1 MKNMNLIKS
10 NKNTNINGEK
20 IIKICSNTA
29 YVNADAPVHILAQE
43 LTESKVPALGV
54 LSNTGKLIGI
64 IISRTLFELLAK
76 PYGRDLLFRKTASE
90 VMIKPRTFIYD
101 EYISDVHE
109 HLKEDF
115 FFDEIQHYALVYS
128 KKNFKGIF
136 SSKDLLLHIAAV
148 QHQETLITE
157 KIQKKIIPPFLS
169 YETNSFSLVSA
180 SVMSQRIGGDYYHVK
195 RIDKNR
201 VFFCL
206 CDISGKGMS
215 AAILTAVLA
224 GFMETI
230 TFINDLL
237 SIVQNLNNLIMES
250 CSLEKYATGVFCILN
265 EDDNT
270 LEYCDMGHGLFYEVK
285 NKRIRQI
292 QENSDNVPAGVMQLD
307 RIISKKITMDRDS
320 IYVILSDGIIE
331 QRNENSEVFS
341 LDTIAAAVE
350 KNASDLKRMKID
362 FLESFFLFKK
372 NTIQHDDASM
382 LFFCI
387 KKSPL
392 EEPR

>member
-1 MKNMNLIKS
+1 
-10 NKNTNINGEK
+10 
-20 IIKICSNTA
+20 
-29 YVNADAPVHILAQE
+29 
-43 LTESKVPALGV
+43 
-54 LSNTGKLIGI
+54 
-64 IISRTLFELLAK
+64 
-76 PYGRDLLFRKTASE
+76 
-90 VMIKPRTFIYD
+90 
-101 EYISDVHE
+101 
-109 HLKEDF
+109 
-115 FFDEIQHYALVYS
+115 
-128 KKNFKGIF
+128 
-136 SSKDLLLHIAAV
+136 
-148 QHQETLITE
+148 
-157 KIQKKIIPPFLS
+157 
-169 YETNSFSLVSA
+169 
-180 SVMSQRIGGDYYHVK
+180 
-195 RIDKNR
+195 
-201 VFFCL
+201 
-206 CDISGKGMS
+206 
-215 AAILTAVLA
+215 
-224 GFMETI
+224 
-230 TFINDLL
+230 
-237 SIVQNLNNLIMES
+237 MES

-320 IYVILSDGIIE
+320 IYVILSDGITE